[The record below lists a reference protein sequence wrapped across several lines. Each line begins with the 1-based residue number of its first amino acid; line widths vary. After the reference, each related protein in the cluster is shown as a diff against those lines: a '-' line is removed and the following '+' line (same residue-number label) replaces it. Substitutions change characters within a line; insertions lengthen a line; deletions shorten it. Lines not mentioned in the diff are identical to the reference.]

1 MENPSSNITNI
12 YEERIKSPNNIG
24 IFETRV
30 KIE

>member
-1 MENPSSNITNI
+1 MENPSSNITSI
-12 YEERIKSPNNIG
+12 SEERIKPSNNIG